1 VTEHQALNVRRF
13 STDSAPADERFD
25 AWAAHS
31 TYCDMVTTY
40 RSDLPFDAH
49 RDNVSIGPLILAGRT
64 WRHPDPSLAYE
75 AKRTPARIRADQR
88 DIHSFSL
95 QISGTAALRSDAG
108 TTIKRPGDLYLL
120 DFARPFERVITPG
133 SEISL
138 SVPREWLPAE
148 TGKLHGCSLTR
159 GVGSLLSDYLMS
171 LYNTLAQLT
180 RHDVPHIVRATT
192 ELLKA
197 SLHPELDTLAAAQT
211 PIRDLLLQRI
221 RRYIDDHLLQPDLTP
236 ASICRDVGLSRAM
249 LYRLFESG
257 GGVMREIRQKRLYR
271 VHQVLS
277 SPHRPA
283 ERIRDIAWRHG
294 FTDEKYFYRIFK
306 AEFGHTPG
314 ETGEAGETR
323 EQQRD
328 RRETESTRYA
338 VKPD

>member
-1 VTEHQALNVRRF
+1 MSEHQALRIRRF
-13 STDSAPADERFD
+13 STDSAPVGERFD

-64 WRHPDPSLAYE
+64 WRHPDPSLAYD

-88 DIHSFSL
+88 DFHSFSL
-95 QISGTAALRSDAG
+95 QICGTAALRSDAS
-108 TTIKRPGDLYLL
+108 TAVKRPGDLYLL

-138 SVPREWLPAE
+138 SVPRDWLPAD
-148 TGKLHGCSLTR
+148 TGKLHGASLTR
-159 GVGSLLSDYLMS
+159 GVGSLFGDYLMS
-171 LYNTLAQLT
+171 LYNTLPQLT

-236 ASICRDVGLSRAM
+236 GSICRDVGLSRAM
-249 LYRLFESG
+249 LYRLFESA

-277 SPHRPA
+277 SPDRPE

-306 AEFGHTPG
+306 AEFGHTP
-314 ETGEAGETR
+314 
-323 EQQRD
+323 
-328 RRETESTRYA
+328 RETVEQVRHRRVTGTN
-338 VKPD
+338 